1 MRTTLISAALALSL
15 AVPLDTAGAAEV
27 LRVAHVW
34 PGGSLIDRELFQAW
48 AKSVEKAS
56 NGELRVQVFPG
67 QTLAKS
73 DQTYQSA
80 VSGIAD
86 IGSTAQGYN
95 AGRFPLTQ
103 VVELPGIS
111 QSSHQG
117 SCVLQSLYDQGALG
131 DEYRDSHVLFMF
143 TTGPGYLH
151 TKRKLISTPADMA
164 GLRLRRPTS
173 VVGDMMTRQGAQAV
187 GMPAPDVFTSM
198 QRGVLDGLS
207 FNWEAMK
214 TFRLN
219 EQTRY
224 HTEVPLYD
232 LSLVATMNQKRYDAL
247 PANLRAVIDDHSGMA
262 WSMKAAAVY
271 DQLIAQGREEAVE
284 AGHEFLAVEAPLED
298 PQWGPVLQET
308 IDTYLQKTGGNA
320 QAVYDDA
327 RRLAERCT
335 GSQQG
340 A

>member
-1 MRTTLISAALALSL
+1 MMKRTTTLGLAIGLALTTTPALSQ
-15 AVPLDTAGAAEV
+15 ASEV

-34 PGGSLIDRELFQAW
+34 PGGSMIDKELFQAW
-48 AKSVEKAS
+48 ANSVEEAS
-56 NGELRVQVFPG
+56 NGELEVQVFPG

-80 VSGIAD
+80 VEGIAD

-95 AGRFPLTQ
+95 SGRFPLTQ
-103 VVELPGIS
+103 VIELPGIS
-111 QSSHQG
+111 HSSKQG
-117 SCVLQSLYDQGALG
+117 SCILQSLYDQGTL
-131 DEYRDSHVLFMF
+131 DKEYEDSHVLFMF

-151 TKRKLISTPADMA
+151 TKQKLIETPEDMA
-164 GLRLRRPTS
+164 GMRMRRPTS
-173 VVGDMMTRQGAQAV
+173 VVGDMMTRLGAQAV

-232 LSLVATMNQKRYDAL
+232 LSLVATMNQERYEEL
-247 PANLRAVIDDHSGMA
+247 PEHLKKIIDEHSGME

-271 DQLIAQGREEAVE
+271 DKLIEQGRQEAVD

-298 PQWGPVLQET
+298 PQWGPVLRTT
-308 IDTYLQKTGGNA
+308 IDSYLQEAGKEA
-320 QAVYDDA
+320 QPIY
-327 RRLAERCT
+327 AEAMQL
-335 GSQQG
+335 SQECPI
-340 A
+340 

>member
-1 MRTTLISAALALSL
+1 MMRTTLAGATLALSL
-15 AVPLDTAGAAEV
+15 MFPLGAVEAAEV

-48 AKSVEKAS
+48 ARSVEKAS
-56 NGELRVQVFPG
+56 NGELRVQVFPS
-67 QTLAKS
+67 QTLARS
-73 DQTYQSA
+73 DQTYQST

-95 AGRFPLTQ
+95 AGRFALTQ

-111 QSSHQG
+111 QSSRQG

-151 TKRKLISTPADMA
+151 TKRKLIATPDDMA

-224 HTEVPLYD
+224 HTEIPLYD

-247 PANLRAVIDDHSGMA
+247 PDHLKRVIDEHSGMA
-262 WSMKAAAVY
+262 WSFKAAAVY
-271 DQLIAQGREEAVE
+271 DRLISQGRQEAVE
-284 AGHEFLAVEAPLED
+284 AGHELLAVEDPLND

-308 IDTYLQKTGGNA
+308 IDTYLESTGGSA
-320 QAVYDDA
+320 PAVYDEA
-327 RRLAERCT
+327 LHLAGQCE
-335 GSQQG
+335 S
-340 A
+340 